1 MTQCRRAR
9 SASLLG
15 QRQPR
20 MTQDLEDGL
29 PVVEQLHRQG
39 VGFGVG
45 VTLALFAGRAQR
57 GQCQC
62 LWGRQ
67 RNRGRTFAGRIHR
80 RHQAFQSTQ
89 DEHAKAP
96 GLAVATLY
104 QAPRLADQVRPAAQ
118 PAWIV
123 PVGPPAVA
131 HQPAGE
137 ALQHV
142 FPAVPCRARRH
153 NRGSP
158 SATGTP
164 RATKSG
170 RVQAT
175 AFRRRATTCWRAPPQ
190 RARLPPG
197 PPPRRLRGASD
208 GSCRHL
214 DRGPTTRPGIPES
227 APARAETGRPA
238 PRSAPPNPAPPGAI
252 R

>member
-1 MTQCRRAR
+1 MVPLAAGVDDAGEQGENPRADWGAGAQTELAQDDPVPQGAFGVVV
-9 SASLLG
+9 S
-15 QRQPR
+15 QRQPG
-20 MTQDLEDGL
+20 MTQDLEDDR

-67 RNRGRTFAGRIHR
+67 RNRGRTFTGRIHR

-89 DEHAKAP
+89 DEHAKDP

-142 FPAVPCRARRH
+142 FQQFLAAPGNIIEGHRQRPEHLEPQSLVVFRPRRFVGVQQRAGEHRLNELIFH
-153 NRGSP
+153 RGH
-158 SATGTP
+158 
-164 RATKSG
+164 
-170 RVQAT
+170 
-175 AFRRRATTCWRAPPQ
+175 RRAGFVERPMDRA
-190 RARLPPG
+190 
-197 PPPRRLRGASD
+197 D
-208 GSCRHL
+208 
-214 DRGPTTRPGIPES
+214 T
-227 APARAETGRPA
+227 
-238 PRSAPPNPAPPGAI
+238 
-252 R
+252 